1 MKINKYKSVL
11 INNSKTYLGSFDYG
25 NIYVSNGSSQEV
37 ASNVISRYIISDD
50 PIASTGSIGDIEN
63 MVNVSNGINFVSSN
77 GVLYALL
84 EDDIITS
91 LEDQYGPDVSLGNLI
106 EVLDLGEDET
116 ITDLIKIEE
125 KQSIL
130 LSTSTGRIISCGKD
144 VINAY
149 MTGNTSIYANA
160 KNGFG
165 LESNTAS
172 TSITYALYNKI
183 AQVNE
188 EKEIEKW
195 KFEVDSSAIT
205 TEKVNG
211 IFISPIIYIEEEIG
225 RWSQL
230 IWEEIKPNDS
240 TVVISL
246 KSADSLTGL
255 LNKKWQNYFSSN
267 VGESSPITRNLNNT
281 LIQGK
286 YVQMKVEM
294 TANVK
299 DVTPIITKITLKY
312 STKQASYFFTTK
324 FSLTDGNLERGII
337 VASITEP
344 KNTEITFGIVN
355 NDSVEWKDYKK
366 IEANDFFEI
375 GGIENVKI
383 GIRFVSYD
391 DSMPEVAEFAFM
403 AGGDIVEKINT

>member
-1 MKINKYKSVL
+1 MKINKYRSIL
-11 INNSKTYLGSFDYG
+11 INDKNTYLGSFDYG
-25 NIYVSNGSSQEV
+25 DVYISSKSSQE
-37 ASNVISRYIISDD
+37 ANSNVISRYIVSDE
-50 PIASTGSIGDIEN
+50 PIASTGSLGDIEN
-63 MVNVSNGINFVSSN
+63 MVNVSNGINFISSN

-84 EDDIITS
+84 EDDIVAS
-91 LEDQYGPDVSLGNLI
+91 LEKQYGPDVSLGNLI
-106 EVLDLGEDET
+106 EVLDLGADET

-125 KQSIL
+125 NNSVL

-149 MTGNTSIYANA
+149 MTGNTSVYATA

-165 LESNTAS
+165 LESNTVS

-195 KFEVDSSAIT
+195 KFEFNSSAIT

-211 IFISPIIYIEEEIG
+211 MFISPVIYIEEEIG
-225 RWSQL
+225 RWSQI
-230 IWEEIKPNDS
+230 IWEEVKPNDS
-240 TVVISL
+240 TIVISL
-246 KSADSLTGL
+246 KSADSLVEL
-255 LNKKWQNYFSSN
+255 LNKKWQNYFSSS

-299 DVTPIITKITLKY
+299 DITPLIAKITLKY

-324 FSLTDGNLERGII
+324 FSLTEGNIERGII

-344 KNTEITFGIVN
+344 KNTEITFGIVS

-366 IEANDFFEI
+366 IETDDFFELN
-375 GGIENVKI
+375 GIENVKI

-391 DSMPEVAEFAFM
+391 TSIPEVAEFAFM
-403 AGGDIVEKINT
+403 AGGEVVEKLNT